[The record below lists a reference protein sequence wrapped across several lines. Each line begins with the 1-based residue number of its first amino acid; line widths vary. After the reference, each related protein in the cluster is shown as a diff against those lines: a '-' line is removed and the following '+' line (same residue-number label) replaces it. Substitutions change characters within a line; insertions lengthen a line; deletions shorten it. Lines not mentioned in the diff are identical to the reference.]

1 MKMIWSALIIV
12 ALASLYSCATASK
25 TYDQHGDVVYD
36 IACPGMAVPMSAC
49 YDKAIE
55 TCPKGYY
62 LVDKDTGSGSI
73 GTLNSGGGITTG
85 TYASGVNKGIIIK
98 CK

>member
-1 MKMIWSALIIV
+1 MNLIYSAFIIIAV
-12 ALASLYSCATASK
+12 TSLYSCATASK
-25 TYDQHGDVVYD
+25 TYDQHGEVVYD
-36 IACPGMAVPMSAC
+36 IACSGMAVPMSAC
-49 YDKAIE
+49 YDKAME

-62 LVDKDTGSGSI
+62 LVGKDTGSGSI
-73 GTLNSGGGITTG
+73 GTLNSSGGATSG